1 MWNRTNKIGDDEK
14 FVRMLLLDLFG
25 VKHLRESSLK
35 TLSTEKIRFVRGTF
49 LKVELSFEI

>member
-1 MWNRTNKIGDDEK
+1 MWNKTNTIGEDEK

-35 TLSTEKIRFVRGTF
+35 TLSTEKIRFVQGTF
-49 LKVELSFEI
+49 VEAELSFEI